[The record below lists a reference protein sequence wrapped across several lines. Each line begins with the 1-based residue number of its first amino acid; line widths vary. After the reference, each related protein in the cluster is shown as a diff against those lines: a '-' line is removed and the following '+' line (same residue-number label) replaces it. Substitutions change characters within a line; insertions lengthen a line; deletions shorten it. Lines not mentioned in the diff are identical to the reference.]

1 MKVKNKKTNVIKEV
15 DSKMGALMIGT
26 NEWEEIVET
35 KEKKINVSGLG
46 SAK

>member
-15 DSKMGALMIGT
+15 DIKMGALMIGT
-26 NEWEEIVET
+26 GDWEEV

-46 SAK
+46 SVK